1 MTAEFRAAHASGEN
15 WASVASELAE
25 LLEKEPLP
33 EQALAF
39 LYVSE
44 PLAED
49 LGSILTF
56 LRSRL
61 SIEHWVGASGVGI
74 CGSGRAYFG
83 VPGGL
88 CDGGTFCP

>member
-39 LYVSE
+39 CMSPNRLPGILAVS
-44 PLAED
+44 
-49 LGSILTF
+49 
-56 LRSRL
+56 
-61 SIEHWVGASGVGI
+61 
-74 CGSGRAYFG
+74 
-83 VPGGL
+83 
-88 CDGGTFCP
+88 

>member
-49 LGSILTF
+49 IGSILTF